1 MLHDQAHCVS
11 LDQKIVI
18 VGGRQILSNQLW
30 HQPVCV
36 WLQTPPAARQSL
48 KTFKRFRESE
58 KKERAAL
65 LLRSR
70 RNLCQVDRHISLGH
84 CYIVRDRTPP
94 FFFPATKIKKNIGH
108 RRKIKLKIRS
118 KKLFNFFV
126 CFRSSPSIFSLAD
139 ETVPSL
145 TGYLA
150 RFFQIL
156 VHETAMTKEFEF
168 QRNACRMRLPLLLKR
183 SDLPFTAMP
192 CDI

>member
-48 KTFKRFRESE
+48 KAFKRFRESE

-70 RNLCQVDRHISLGH
+70 RNLCQVDRHISLG
-84 CYIVRDRTPP
+84 
-94 FFFPATKIKKNIGH
+94 
-108 RRKIKLKIRS
+108 
-118 KKLFNFFV
+118 
-126 CFRSSPSIFSLAD
+126 
-139 ETVPSL
+139 
-145 TGYLA
+145 
-150 RFFQIL
+150 Q
-156 VHETAMTKEFEF
+156 TAMTKEFEF